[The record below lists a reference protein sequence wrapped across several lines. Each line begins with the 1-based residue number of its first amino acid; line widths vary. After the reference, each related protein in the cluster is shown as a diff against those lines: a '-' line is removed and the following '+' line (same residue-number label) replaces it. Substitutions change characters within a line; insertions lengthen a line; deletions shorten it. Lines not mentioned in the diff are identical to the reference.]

1 MVAAFPQD
9 ISAFLSFPCSS
20 EVYLR
25 RWNFLEGYISQGEV
39 DLTGICQVRGV
50 RSSQTSAFQHFSTLP
65 PIMGP
70 FPILSPPRTRY
81 C

>member
-1 MVAAFPQD
+1 MVAVFLQD
-9 ISAFLSFPCSS
+9 ISAFLSFSYSS

-39 DLTGICQVRGV
+39 DLTNICQVRGV
-50 RSSQTSAFQHFSTLP
+50 RPFRASALQHFSTLP

-70 FPILSPPRTRY
+70 FPMLSPPQTHY